1 MGVKT
6 PQAAGLRPRLL
17 ALLMGAALS
26 PAMAAEP
33 VARAD
38 GAAAKTDDTMTVTAA
53 PDSDFTGGGDQLVP
67 AYLDGQ
73 VANGGRLGIL
83 GEQDARNV
91 PFNVI
96 SYTSKMLRD
105 KQARTLSDVMAND
118 ASVQNVAG
126 YGNFGESFRIRGF
139 DLTGDDIAYGGLYGV
154 LPRQLIGMELAE
166 RVEVTKGSTA
176 FLNGVPPGGSG
187 VGGSINLEP
196 KHADSEPLN
205 RLSVDYGSDSRVGG
219 AIDAGRRFGDNDQFG
234 VRVNLLHREGETAV
248 DDEKSRMTLASV
260 GLDYKG
266 ARFRSSLDAGWEKAS
281 QHHGRIG
288 VGIGQATKAPDVPDN
303 RSNYSQPWVYSDMTS
318 RFAMWRG
325 EYDLTPA
332 WTLYSAFGGSHTDER
347 GAYSSPKL
355 VDDAGN
361 ATMTRLSTRYKADA
375 FSGMLGLRGQFETG
389 FVKHRVNLGY
399 SGVYR
404 KARSG
409 WTMSGAFDTNIYNPV
424 FIADPPTLYSG
435 GDMDHPAV
443 TARTRSTGVSLSD
456 TLSALDDKLL
466 LTLGARRQQVMVRN
480 YSPAGVEDRNAAFDA
495 MKVTPVYGLV
505 VKPWQSVSLYANHVE
520 SLQPGTTA
528 PREAV
533 NSGQVS
539 GIVTSKQNE
548 VGVKL
553 DYGRIGGSLALF
565 EIKQPVGMVGDN
577 GYYGLYGEQRN
588 RGVELSL
595 FGEPVYGVRVMGS
608 AMFIDPELTKTK
620 DGANNG
626 NDAIGTPRWQW
637 RLGGE
642 WDIPGVENLTAT
654 GTLYRSGGQYANVDN
669 SVKLDGWTRL
679 DLGMRYSMKVNE
691 QKIVWR
697 AGVENVTNEK
707 YWASVD
713 NSGTY
718 ITQGEPRTV
727 KVSMSVDF

>member
-1 MGVKT
+1 MRLDT
-6 PQAAGLRPRLL
+6 PRTPGLRPRLL
-17 ALLMGAALS
+17 AVLMSSALC
-26 PAMAAEP
+26 PAMAAETAP
-33 VARAD
+33 
-38 GAAAKTDDTMTVTAA
+38 AKTDDTITVTATQE
-53 PDSDFTGGGDQLVP
+53 SDFTPGGDQLVP

-105 KQARTLSDVMAND
+105 KQAQTLSDVMAND

-139 DLTGDDIAYGGLYGV
+139 DLTSDDIAYGGLYGV
-154 LPRQLIGMELAE
+154 LPRQVISMELAE
-166 RVEVTKGSTA
+166 RVEVIKGSTA

-205 RLSVDYGSDSRVGG
+205 RLSVDYSSDSRVGG
-219 AIDAGRRFGDNDQFG
+219 AIDAGRRFGDNDQYG
-234 VRVNLLHREGETAV
+234 VRVNVLHREGETAI
-248 DDEKSRMTLASV
+248 DDEKSRMTLATV

-266 ARFRSSLDAGWEKAS
+266 DRFRSSLDAGWEKS
-281 QHHGRIG
+281 TMHNGRIG
-288 VGIGQATKAPDVPDN
+288 VGIGQATEAPNVPDN
-303 RSNYSQPWVYSDMTS
+303 RTNYSQPWVYSDMAS

-325 EYDLTPA
+325 EYDLTPD
-332 WTLYSAFGGSHTDER
+332 WTVYSAFGGSHTDER

-355 VDDAGN
+355 VDNAGN
-361 ATMTRLSTRYKADA
+361 ATMSRLSTRYKADT
-375 FSGMLGLRGQFETG
+375 FSGMMGVRGKFETG
-389 FVKHRVNLGY
+389 FVKHNVNLGY

-404 KARSG
+404 KARSA
-409 WTMSGAFDTNIYNPV
+409 WTMSGAYDTNIYDPVSIPNPE
-424 FIADPPTLYSG
+424 TLYTG
-435 GDMDHPAV
+435 GDMNHPAV
-443 TARTRSTGVSLSD
+443 TARTRSTGLSVSD
-456 TLSALDDKLL
+456 TLSVLDDRLL
-466 LTLGARRQQVMVRN
+466 LTLGARRQDVMVRN
-480 YSPAGVEDRNAAFDA
+480 YSATGVEESGAAFDA

-505 VKPWQSVSLYANHVE
+505 VKPWEEVSFYANHIE
-520 SLQPGTTA
+520 SLQPGSTAPTTA
-528 PREAV
+528 I

-539 GIVTSKQNE
+539 GIVTAKQNE

-565 EIKQPVGMVGDN
+565 EIKQPVGMMDSN
-577 GYYGLYGEQRN
+577 SYYSLYGEQRN
-588 RGVELSL
+588 RGVELNV
-595 FGEPVYGVRVMGS
+595 FGELVYGVRVMGS
-608 AMFIDPELTKTK
+608 AVFIDPELTKTK

-626 NDAIGTPRWQW
+626 NDAVGTPRWQW

-654 GTLYRSGGQYANVDN
+654 GTLYRTGGQYANADN
-669 SVKLDGWTRL
+669 SVKLNGWTRL
-679 DLGMRYSMKVNE
+679 DLGMRYSMKVND
-691 QKIVWR
+691 QKVVWR

-718 ITQGEPRTV
+718 IVQGEPRTV